1 LVGNSTKYASFR
13 GRQSGLSSSQESVQS
28 DTISAT
34 TRLQLQI
41 KEPMILAALELR
53 MPINEKHHDGER
65 GRHRDHGIYRV
76 DQEFPSDGN

>member
-53 MPINEKHHDGER
+53 MNAYK
-65 GRHRDHGIYRV
+65 
-76 DQEFPSDGN
+76 